1 MFMHSAR
8 LAAMERHLRGPD
20 ADLGTLRSAQVAFC
34 FNAPAEFLSTDIRLQ
49 PSLEPAGA
57 IGDLGHY
64 CIRFALFAFGWDRAP
79 AAVSATLHAT
89 AGGGTPSAATAT
101 LVWAPID
108 SDGGVPPVCVRV
120 MWAGFSG
127 AAGCVWGRTGSARG
141 MRALPLRSC
150 GRGQRYSASPQSRSL
165 LPHYRLICGSRGFR
179 LLIQK
184 RPINAVILTPPP
196 HAARR

>member
-1 MFMHSAR
+1 MDSELHRTDVSAGPLARARDTPGVPPRNAHPAVRTHRADTMFMHSAR

-64 CIRFALFAFGWDRAP
+64 CIRFALFAFGWDRPP

-108 SDGGVPPVCVRV
+108 GDGGVPPVCVRV
-120 MWAGFSG
+120 VWAEFNG
-127 AAGCVWGRTGSARG
+127 AAGC
-141 MRALPLRSC
+141 
-150 GRGQRYSASPQSRSL
+150 
-165 LPHYRLICGSRGFR
+165 
-179 LLIQK
+179 
-184 RPINAVILTPPP
+184 
-196 HAARR
+196 